1 MLGVGLFATLIIVRR
16 RMAMI
21 GSFKLSVAQ
30 RNRYLRYIM
39 RLLTT
44 KYHILQSAIATNIG
58 FRPSYLRDFTSGIRN
73 LQVTNLDKLEDY
85 LTDLYGSILEDE
97 IPSDTEAFHSFIDDL
112 EHNSEDE

>member
-1 MLGVGLFATLIIVRR
+1 
-16 RMAMI
+16 MI
-21 GSFKLSVAQ
+21 GSFKLSVVQ

-44 KYHILQSAIATNIG
+44 KYHILQSSVATSIG
-58 FRPSYLRDFTSGIRN
+58 FKPNYLRDFTAGIRN

-85 LTDLYGSILEDE
+85 LTDLYGGILEDE

-112 EHNSEDE
+112 EQMSEEE